1 MESFRRAVS
10 SGRREPRHSMPAS
23 GTIEDPLVAKIWG
36 FLVNIGLEIKFASI
50 PESTFL
56 PGIRAQMGILTI
68 DEARLLY
75 PGDLLHEAGHLA
87 MLPPGWRAR
96 CRWKVD
102 DGGGGSLEM
111 GAIAWSYAAALHLGL
126 PPEIVFHEAGY
137 RGGSPALLDNFAA
150 GRYVGVPLLEWAGL
164 AATGKR
170 AEALGIKPYPAMLRW
185 LRGE

>member
-1 MESFRRAVS
+1 MSESDT
-10 SGRREPRHSMPAS
+10 MQN
-23 GTIEDPLVAKIWG
+23 PLVAKIWG

-50 PESTFL
+50 PGSTFL
-56 PGIRAQMGILTI
+56 PGIHAQMGILTI
-68 DEARLLY
+68 DETKLLY

-87 MLPPGWRAR
+87 MLPPGPRAR
-96 CRWKVD
+96 VDGKVD

-126 PPEIVFHEAGY
+126 PPEVVFHEAGY
-137 RGGSPALLDNFAA
+137 RGGSQALLDNFAA
-150 GRYVGVPLLEWAGL
+150 GRYVGVPILEWAGL

-170 AEALGIKPYPAMLRW
+170 AETLGIKPYPAMLRW